1 MICPTCRHENLPQ
14 RSFCGACGAL
24 LVSHCPRC
32 GFRNL
37 LADRFCGG
45 CGDRLAGAREARV
58 EAGAEAP
65 EVTGGGDEGLR
76 ELLEAAAEAAR
87 EPEDAEDVKVTQND
101 IDALFGD

>member
-1 MICPTCRHENLPQ
+1 MICPTCRHENLPE

-24 LVSHCPRC
+24 LVSHCSRC

-37 LADRFCGG
+37 LTDRFCGG
-45 CGDRLAGAREARV
+45 CGERLGGGR
-58 EAGAEAP
+58 EAGAPGEAAAP
-65 EVTGGGDEGLR
+65 EPPGAGDEGLQ

-87 EPEDAEDVKVTQND
+87 EPEEAEDVKVNQND

>member
-24 LVSHCPRC
+24 LVSHCSRC

-45 CGDRLAGAREARV
+45 CGDRLAGTREAR
-58 EAGAEAP
+58 AEAEAS
-65 EVTGGGDEGLR
+65 EVAGGGDEGLR